1 MRPLPLLAPRH
12 RGAVRR
18 RKERVKRSGCIHVR
32 GKRLCAWQRNNP
44 GGIWMKVMRVGWVCC
59 AVGMLIGAAAARCGE
74 RAGMGHEMSDW
85 EEISD
90 QRVAELRAI
99 SRHCQRPPQMH
110 PYRRLMARLKASL
123 RLWLREV
130 PSQSKR

>member
-1 MRPLPLLAPRH
+1 
-12 RGAVRR
+12 
-18 RKERVKRSGCIHVR
+18 
-32 GKRLCAWQRNNP
+32 
-44 GGIWMKVMRVGWVCC
+44 
-59 AVGMLIGAAAARCGE
+59 
-74 RAGMGHEMSDW
+74 MSDW

-130 PSQSKR
+130 PSHQSDESGGLRAGFDRVLERGRQYIVARSERVDLGLQPVELLRQVRVSHAYSFREGLRK

>member
-1 MRPLPLLAPRH
+1 MKRLYSRQ
-12 RGAVRR
+12 GQEAVRLATHYPR
-18 RKERVKRSGCIHVR
+18 RNLDESDEG
-32 GKRLCAWQRNNP
+32 GMGLLC
-44 GGIWMKVMRVGWVCC
+44 GWHADWRCC
-59 AVGMLIGAAAARCGE
+59 GALRRAR
-74 RAGMGHEMSDW
+74 RWGHEMSDW